1 MMMTM
6 RLLSLTALLLAGCAG
21 PPGSQEDSEGDV
33 GVSGS
38 SLVTT
43 NALTTNALTTN
54 ALTMNALTMNAL
66 TMNALSPSNF
76 AAIVD
81 PSASGGR
88 ARQLLEYTVSCAFDE
103 TQSFG
108 FAWTDVANV
117 VHNETYWGSLG
128 LAKTWPTKPIST
140 SDQEWVSACLIARVN
155 WYGVSVPL
163 SARGDTG
170 GLRVTDSVELD
181 SYDWEE
187 GAFWGNLFAVSP
199 RAYSCSYGPN
209 NGHSRWALR
218 DCAAGHFIA
227 QGILADCGLI
237 DRLGSCNIYCNPL
250 TSGGMYHPRCWDSTA
265 SDANHTSAVITIFL
279 Q

>member
-1 MMMTM
+1 MMTTT

-38 SLVTT
+38 SIV
-43 NALTTNALTTN
+43 
-54 ALTMNALTMNAL
+54 TMNALTMNAL
-66 TMNALSPSNF
+66 TMNALSASNL
-76 AAIVD
+76 AAIKD

-88 ARQLLEYTVSCAFDE
+88 ARQLLEYVVSCAFDE
-103 TQSFG
+103 TQSFNL
-108 FAWTDVANV
+108 AWTDAANAA
-117 VHNETYWGSLG
+117 HNETYWGSLG

-163 SARGDTG
+163 SARGDIG
-170 GLRVTDSVELD
+170 GLRVTDSVELN
-181 SYDWEE
+181 SYDREE

-199 RAYSCSYGPN
+199 RSYSCSYGPN
-209 NGHSRWALR
+209 NNHSRWALR

-227 QGILADCGLI
+227 QGVLADCGLI
-237 DRLGSCNIYCNPL
+237 DRLGSCNVYCDPL
-250 TSGGMYHPRCWDSTA
+250 TGGGVYHPRCRDSTGKDA
-265 SDANHTSAVITIFL
+265 SYTSAVITVFL